1 MSKFNFVFLNKNQA
15 RRFVLFLFAAFFV
28 WFLKNLNETY
38 LKAVPF
44 NLNFENSN
52 QNYQLSSELSKEVSL
67 LVRSSGFRLLSL
79 TLFKP
84 FLVLN
89 VNDAVLSGKGT
100 YVLNESMQLAQ
111 FKLQIGEGIE
121 VIGFETGT
129 PIMANFLKLAEK
141 KIAVN
146 LKSDIKTAPNHYLKA
161 VSLERDSVLV
171 RGALRDIST
180 LNIVATETLVMSQ
193 LNKSLDTLMSLK
205 DASESGLLNFFPSHA
220 KVSIEV
226 ASFSELSFELN
237 IEARGLPAH
246 YGIKFFPSQL
256 SVVVAAPLEVLK
268 SISETDVVLYVEY
281 PFENNDYLNV
291 LRPKISIKNEGIFK
305 AYLAESIGVEYILT
319 KNN

>member
-15 RRFVLFLFAAFFV
+15 RRFVLFLLAAFFV

-141 KIAVN
+141 KN
-146 LKSDIKTAPNHYLKA
+146 SC
-161 VSLERDSVLV
+161 
-171 RGALRDIST
+171 
-180 LNIVATETLVMSQ
+180 
-193 LNKSLDTLMSLK
+193 
-205 DASESGLLNFFPSHA
+205 
-220 KVSIEV
+220 
-226 ASFSELSFELN
+226 
-237 IEARGLPAH
+237 
-246 YGIKFFPSQL
+246 
-256 SVVVAAPLEVLK
+256 
-268 SISETDVVLYVEY
+268 
-281 PFENNDYLNV
+281 
-291 LRPKISIKNEGIFK
+291 
-305 AYLAESIGVEYILT
+305 
-319 KNN
+319 